1 MDNKELKVVAIGEP
15 DVCAL
20 GESGQQIFIQ
30 VLFESLLELK
40 QQQTKD
46 NN

>member
-15 DVCAL
+15 DVFAL
-20 GESGQQIFIQ
+20 GETEQKTFIQ
-30 VLFESLLELK
+30 VLFESMLKLKK
-40 QQQTKD
+40 QQTAE